1 LKLGV
6 LIARM
11 DPLSEMIEVACGAA
25 IRKAMNVTDLTSRR
39 LLTVKEVAVYLA
51 VSEREVYN
59 MLSKNEL
66 RSVRHGRRLMVDLRD
81 LERWIEGNKF

>member
-1 LKLGV
+1 
-6 LIARM
+6 M
-11 DPLSEMIEVACGAA
+11 DNSRTDPFSEMIEVACGAA
-25 IRKAMNVTDLTSRR
+25 IRKAMNVTDFTSRR

>member
-1 LKLGV
+1 
-6 LIARM
+6 M